1 MNASSRLFVKI
12 GLMAVLTLLMLIP
25 LAMIKNQIRDRQEA
39 MDASGAEVA
48 ASWAGAQAFG
58 GPVLKIYHAVPFED
72 KGKILVDY
80 QKKEVYPVQLR
91 YEIVAE
97 TQTLHRSIYE
107 IMVYRSTVR
116 LSGSFRIPEQYQ
128 DDKDFSVELALG
140 DLRGIEG
147 DAVLTLDGKP

>member
-58 GPVLKIYHAVPFED
+58 GPVLKIYHAVPL
-72 KGKILVDY
+72 G
-80 QKKEVYPVQLR
+80 
-91 YEIVAE
+91 
-97 TQTLHRSIYE
+97 
-107 IMVYRSTVR
+107 
-116 LSGSFRIPEQYQ
+116 LSRPAP
-128 DDKDFSVELALG
+128 L
-140 DLRGIEG
+140 
-147 DAVLTLDGKP
+147 